1 VCNTQQIFLIYT
13 KTKSM
18 WKTVN
23 DITCW
28 NNLDINEFQPKSN
41 NDMMQCVIRNKSSLF
56 TLRLRACEKQKKT
69 NNLVKWI
76 FKKKVLKMRNMN
88 SFLHEIEMW
97 TTLQWCTL
105 NWIEIKLMILNWKQM
120 RYKLRKKIFKIILWI
135 WCWK

>member
-1 VCNTQQIFLIYT
+1 MCNTQQIFLIYT

-76 FKKKVLKMRNMN
+76 FKKKFWKWETWIHFYMKLRCEQHCNDAP
-88 SFLHEIEMW
+88 
-97 TTLQWCTL
+97 
-105 NWIEIKLMILNWKQM
+105 WIELK
-120 RYKLRKKIFKIILWI
+120 
-135 WCWK
+135 